1 MSLNHTGF
9 EDSLSLLQIY
19 IYYPPLNLS
28 YLIYKMHAKWNEDKM
43 FFLLASPIVNIPWTL
58 ERGGGGLVGDTDG
71 IGVVGINFT
80 ATTTVATEGSVCSSF

>member
-28 YLIYKMHAKWNEDKM
+28 YLIYKMDAKWNEDKM
-43 FFLLASPIVNIPWTL
+43 FFFIS
-58 ERGGGGLVGDTDG
+58 
-71 IGVVGINFT
+71 
-80 ATTTVATEGSVCSSF
+80 